1 MPASCPYCGATLNF
15 GLKFCVVCGRHT
27 SASEMSKMG
36 GGLKSGIKQQ
46 DMTRR
51 LDDNLS
57 SSDFSHTRKPTKLR
71 KHVKSLSEHLV
82 YIFIGVALFFCAIRF
97 TIQTWF
103 PNKIHTV
110 LAPILGKHA
119 AAVEQTLTGTPPA
132 ELEDPDAPSD
142 DQKAASAAKA
152 KAAAAAAKNKKPK
165 KHRSRRH
172 H

>member
-27 SASEMSKMG
+27 SSSEMSKLG

-57 SSDFSHTRKPTKLR
+57 SSNFERARKPTKLR
-71 KHVKSLSEHLV
+71 KHVKSLTEHLV
-82 YIFIGVALFFCAIRF
+82 YVFIGLALFFCAVRF
-97 TIQTWF
+97 TVQTWF
-103 PNKIHTV
+103 PDKIHKV
-110 LAPILGKHA
+110 LAPILGKNA
-119 AAVEQTLTGTPPA
+119 AVVEQTLTGEPA
-132 ELEDPDAPSD
+132 TELEDPDKPTKGSTTD
-142 DQKAASAAKA
+142 
-152 KAAAAAAKNKKPK
+152 KPK
-165 KHRSRRH
+165 QPDKSAKTNTHHKKHHSH

>member
-1 MPASCPYCGATLNF
+1 
-15 GLKFCVVCGRHT
+15 
-27 SASEMSKMG
+27 MSKMG

-57 SSDFSHTRKPTKLR
+57 SSDFDRSRKSTKLR
-71 KHVKSLSEHLV
+71 KHVKSLSEQLV

-103 PNKIHTV
+103 PHKIHSV
-110 LAPILGKHA
+110 LAPILGKNA

-132 ELEDPDAPSD
+132 EQLEDPDAVSPE
-142 DQKAASAAKA
+142 DQKAADEAAAKA
-152 KAAAAAAKNKKPK
+152 KAEADKKK
-165 KHRSRRH
+165 KQKRHGHSRRRH
-172 H
+172 KH